1 MKQLASLALGAAL
14 ATSAAGA
21 QRPGGAP
28 ADGPPPGSPITAPYV
43 RTTPPDDRVIAAMW
57 AEGTERSQ
65 AAALAQ
71 VMTDSLGPRLTGS
84 PGMMA
89 ASDWA
94 ISMYKK
100 WGVNARREQYGT
112 WNSWKRGVAH
122 LDMTAP
128 RTRTLEA
135 VMLSWSPG
143 TKGRPVEG
151 EVVTLPDVSTPEA
164 FAAWLPQA
172 KGKFVLA
179 SAPQLSCRSAAQ
191 WMEFGTP
198 ESRDAYRTAQQ
209 AVSTGWPARA
219 LAAGGANNM
228 QDKLLAAGAA
238 GVLTMNWSQYPGVN
252 KIFGTTRQKLPTLD
266 VSCEDYGALFRMAER
281 NQKPRVRLVAESESL
296 GERPVFNTIAEIRG
310 SEKPNEYIVLS
321 AHFDSWE
328 GASGATDN
336 ATGTVTMMEALRILK
351 ATYPNPKRTIIVGH
365 WSGEEQGLN
374 GSRAYTEDHPEVVSG
389 LQALFNQDNGTGRVV
404 SMGPGALPGT
414 GPVLERYLTAIPS
427 NITQYIRLSGPS
439 GPATGGSD
447 NASFACHGAP
457 AFSLGA
463 LGWDYSNTTWHTNR
477 DTYDKIVIDDLRSNA
492 MLTAMLAYLASEDPE
507 KMSRERMN
515 PLPVNR
521 QTGQPGTWPAC
532 GKAMRSSAE
541 YRR

>member
-1 MKQLASLALGAAL
+1 MKQLVSLAFGVAL
-14 ATSAAGA
+14 VTSAAEA
-21 QRPGGAP
+21 QRPGGGA
-28 ADGPPPGSPITAPYV
+28 PPGQPQGTPITAPYV
-43 RTTPPDDRVIAAMW
+43 RTTPPEDRVIAAMW
-57 AEGTERSQ
+57 AEGNERSQ

-71 VMTDSLGPRLTGS
+71 VLTDSIGPRLTGS

-89 ASDWA
+89 ASDWVL
-94 ISMYKK
+94 SMYKQ
-100 WGVNARREQYGT
+100 WGVPARREQYGT
-112 WNSWKRGVAH
+112 WNAWKRGVTH

-128 RTRTLEA
+128 RTRSLEA

-143 TKGRPVEG
+143 TKGRAVEG

-164 FAAWLPQA
+164 FTAWLPQA

-179 SAPQLSCRSAAQ
+179 SAPQLSCRSALQ
-191 WMEFGTP
+191 WMEFGTT
-198 ESRDAYRTAQQ
+198 ESRENYRAAQQ

-228 QDKLLAAGAA
+228 QDRLLAAGAA
-238 GVLTMNWSQYPGVN
+238 GVLTSNWSQYPGVN

-266 VSCEDYGALFRMAER
+266 VSCEDYGALFRMAEKG
-281 NQKPRVRLVAESESL
+281 QKPRVRLVAESESL

-310 SEKPNEYIVLS
+310 SEKPNEYVVLS

-336 ATGTVTMMEALRILK
+336 ATGTITMMEALRILK

-374 GSRAYTEDHPEVVSG
+374 GSRAFTEDHPEVVTG

-404 SMGPGALPGT
+404 NMGPGALPGA
-414 GPVLERYLTAIPS
+414 GPVLERYLGQLPS
-427 NITQYIRLSGPS
+427 SITQYIRLSGPS

-457 AFSLGA
+457 AFGLGA

-477 DTYDKIVIDDLRSNA
+477 DTFDKIVIDDLKSNA
-492 MLTAMLAYLASEDPE
+492 MLTAMLTYLASEDPQS
-507 KMSRERMN
+507 MPRDRLN
-515 PLPVNR
+515 PLPAGR
-521 QTGQPGTWPAC
+521 DGQPGSWPAC

>member
-1 MKQLASLALGAAL
+1 MKQLVSLAFGVAL
-14 ATSAAGA
+14 VTSAAEA
-21 QRPGGAP
+21 QRPGGGA
-28 ADGPPPGSPITAPYV
+28 PPGQPQGTPITAPYV
-43 RTTPPDDRVIAAMW
+43 RTTPPEDRVIAAMW
-57 AEGTERSQ
+57 AEGNERSQ

-71 VMTDSLGPRLTGS
+71 VLTDSIGPRLTGS

-89 ASDWA
+89 ASDWVL
-94 ISMYKK
+94 SMYKQ
-100 WGVNARREQYGT
+100 WGVPARREQYGT
-112 WNSWKRGVAH
+112 WNAWKRGVTH

-128 RTRTLEA
+128 RTRSLEA

-143 TKGRPVEG
+143 TKGRAVEG

-164 FAAWLPQA
+164 FTAWLPQA

-179 SAPQLSCRSAAQ
+179 SAPQLSCRSALQ
-191 WMEFGTP
+191 WMEFGTT
-198 ESRDAYRTAQQ
+198 ESRENYRAAQQ

-228 QDKLLAAGAA
+228 QDRLLAAGAA
-238 GVLTMNWSQYPGVN
+238 GVLTSNWSQYPGVN

-266 VSCEDYGALFRMAER
+266 VSCEDYGALFRMAEKG
-281 NQKPRVRLVAESESL
+281 QKPRVRLVAESESL

-310 SEKPNEYIVLS
+310 SEKPNEYVVLS

-336 ATGTVTMMEALRILK
+336 ATGTITMMEALRILK

-374 GSRAYTEDHPEVVSG
+374 GSRAFTEDHPEVVTG

-404 SMGPGALPGT
+404 NMGPGALPGA
-414 GPVLERYLTAIPS
+414 GPVLERYLGQLPS
-427 NITQYIRLSGPS
+427 SITQYIRLSGPS

-457 AFSLGA
+457 AFGLGA

-477 DTYDKIVIDDLRSNA
+477 DTFDKIVIDDLKSNA
-492 MLTAMLAYLASEDPE
+492 MLTAMLTYLASEDPQP
-507 KMSRERMN
+507 MPRDRLN
-515 PLPVNR
+515 PLPAGR
-521 QTGQPGTWPAC
+521 DGQPGSWPAC

>member
-1 MKQLASLALGAAL
+1 MKQLVSFAFGAVL
-14 ATSAAGA
+14 ITSVAEA
-21 QRPGGAP
+21 QRPGGGA
-28 ADGPPPGSPITAPYV
+28 PPGQPQGTPITAPYV
-43 RTTPPDDRVIAAMW
+43 RTTPPEDRVIAAMW
-57 AEGTERSQ
+57 AEGNERSQ

-71 VMTDSLGPRLTGS
+71 VLTDSIGPRLTGS

-89 ASDWA
+89 ASDWVL
-94 ISMYKK
+94 SMYKK
-100 WGVNARREQYGT
+100 WGVPARREQYGT
-112 WNSWKRGVAH
+112 WNSWKRGVTH

-128 RTRTLEA
+128 RTRSLEA

-143 TKGRPVEG
+143 TKGRAVEG

-164 FAAWLPQA
+164 FTAWLPQA

-198 ESRDAYRTAQQ
+198 ESRESYRTAQQ

-219 LAAGGANNM
+219 LAAGGANAM
-228 QDKLLAAGAA
+228 QDRLLAAGAA

-310 SEKPNEYIVLS
+310 SEKPNEYVVLS

-336 ATGTVTMMEALRILK
+336 ATGTITMMEALRILK

-374 GSRAYTEDHPEVVSG
+374 GSRAFTEDHPEVVTG

-404 SMGPGALPGT
+404 NMGPGALPGAA
-414 GPVLERYLTAIPS
+414 PVLARYLGQLPS

-477 DTYDKIVIDDLRSNA
+477 DTFDKIVIDDLKSNA
-492 MLTAMLAYLASEDPE
+492 MLTAMLTYLASEDPQP
-507 KMSRERMN
+507 MPRDRLN
-515 PLPVNR
+515 PLPAGR
-521 QTGQPGTWPAC
+521 DGQPGTWPAC